1 MIVVDPVCGMKV
13 DSEKAKY
20 KAVYKGKVY
29 YFCSHH
35 CKKAFEENPEY
46 YLVHG
51 PSREFMEKST

>member
-29 YFCSHH
+29 YFCSLY

-51 PSREFMEKST
+51 PSGEFMEKST